1 MLRPL
6 YSQSSVIIKA
16 GCSSFALPRQRHLA
30 LHSFSTSTS
39 TASSEMPDL
48 SGAPPTLGSKGKL
61 QSQRGGAG
69 RFNPAGRG
77 GNNNGRGR
85 GGGGGYGRG
94 GGRGGYQGGGDG
106 GSGNRNGR
114 GPTATNPQHPGH
126 IPGSLA
132 SRPLNGVFAI
142 DKPSGKTCMD
152 LLDSLKNLLAYSPLF
167 RNPDGTLPE
176 GNGGNAWRPAGGKK
190 NLKGKAA
197 PPKIG
202 QGGTLDPLASGVLV
216 IGLGS
221 GTKQLQKYLDCAKT
235 YETTGLLGTATTSYD
250 SQDPV
255 MTRAPHSHVTEEM
268 VHSLVP
274 YFTGP
279 LLQYPPIYSAVKMD
293 GKRLFDYA
301 RQGLELPRPI
311 EAREIEIVH
320 MECYDWLKGGEHPFV
335 APQKEVTA
343 EEKALLGRVKEIVD
357 KSTGGSS
364 TTATGPRPGAVGAP
378 SASATAAP
386 QEASVEASTST
397 SAAAPAPHA
406 TSEVSSSTSAPADP
420 ESNLPAA
427 AFKLRMTVSSG
438 TYVRTIVH
446 DVGQAC
452 NSAAHVVELRR
463 VRQGEWGLPHAPNP
477 VRAHEEVEEGMQQV
491 EEEGKPPLLAET
503 DVSTSAAPADTLDQP
518 ASSSS
523 ALVLEDMLG
532 EAEGSTAPAPT
543 PATEQPMDSEAAPTE
558 SMPVAEAEPEAEPLP
573 CLPWSL
579 FLSALEEQSKE
590 SDPNARN
597 FRRKATAAAGGP
609 RVEVAE
615 QGKQEDEVMS
625 GGVEMGAPQAQ
636 EEGPELRE
644 WEKELLRVLQPC

>member
-1 MLRPL
+1 
-6 YSQSSVIIKA
+6 
-16 GCSSFALPRQRHLA
+16 
-30 LHSFSTSTS
+30 
-39 TASSEMPDL
+39 MPDL
-48 SGAPPTLGSKGKL
+48 SGAPPTLGSKAKL

-69 RFNPAGRG
+69 RFNPSERG
-77 GNNNGRGR
+77 GNGNGRGR
-85 GGGGGYGRG
+85 GGGHSRG
-94 GGRGGYQGGGDG
+94 GGRGGYQGSSEG

-142 DKPSGKTCMD
+142 DKPSGKTCME
-152 LLDSLKNLLAYSPLF
+152 LLDSLKDLLAYSPLF

-364 TTATGPRPGAVGAP
+364 TTATGPRPGGGSAP
-378 SASATAAP
+378 ATSSSSTVAP
-386 QEASVEASTST
+386 AEAEAEAST
-397 SAAAPAPHA
+397 APPA
-406 TSEVSSSTSAPADP
+406 TLGEVSSSTPPDP
-420 ESNLPAA
+420 ESHLPAA

-463 VRQGEWGLPHAPNP
+463 VRQGEWGVPLAPNP
-477 VRAHEEVEEGMQQV
+477 VRSTEEAVKAEQVGQEGSLEEG
-491 EEEGKPPLLAET
+491 A
-503 DVSTSAAPADTLDQP
+503 SAATSAAPASKTTTTEEP
-518 ASSSS
+518 PSS

-532 EAEGSTAPAPT
+532 EAEGSSSAD
-543 PATEQPMDSEAAPTE
+543 QPMEAP
-558 SMPVAEAEPEAEPLP
+558 PAEAEAAAELAAAAADPEPLP

-597 FRRKATAAAGGP
+597 FRRKVAGGGK
-609 RVEVAE
+609 VEGVE
-615 QGKQEDEVMS
+615 GKQDQDIEEKTEGEVEPV
-625 GGVEMGAPQAQ
+625 GGVQ
-636 EEGPELRE
+636 EEGPELRQ

>member
-1 MLRPL
+1 M
-6 YSQSSVIIKA
+6 
-16 GCSSFALPRQRHLA
+16 
-30 LHSFSTSTS
+30 
-39 TASSEMPDL
+39 E
-48 SGAPPTLGSKGKL
+48 
-61 QSQRGGAG
+61 
-69 RFNPAGRG
+69 
-77 GNNNGRGR
+77 
-85 GGGGGYGRG
+85 
-94 GGRGGYQGGGDG
+94 
-106 GSGNRNGR
+106 
-114 GPTATNPQHPGH
+114 
-126 IPGSLA
+126 
-132 SRPLNGVFAI
+132 
-142 DKPSGKTCMD
+142 
-152 LLDSLKNLLAYSPLF
+152 LLDSLKDLLAYSPLF

-364 TTATGPRPGAVGAP
+364 TTATGPRPGAASAP
-378 SASATAAP
+378 SSSASTVAP
-386 QEASVEASTST
+386 QEASTEASTST
-397 SAAAPAPHA
+397 AATPPPLPPTAP
-406 TSEVSSSTSAPADP
+406 SELSSSAPLDP
-420 ESNLPAA
+420 ESHLPAA

-463 VRQGEWGLPHAPNP
+463 VRQGEWGVPCAPDP
-477 VRAHEEVEEGMQQV
+477 VRQNKEEGEAVVGQGEGEAPV
-491 EEEGKPPLLAET
+491 EAGTEA
-503 DVSTSAAPADTLDQP
+503 STSAALAPAPADTATDP
-518 ASSSS
+518 ADKPASS

-532 EAEGSTAPAPT
+532 EAEGSTSTAPAPAT
-543 PATEQPMDSEAAPTE
+543 SNDPPASTSTSTDQPMETE
-558 SMPVAEAEPEAEPLP
+558 TAVDPAPEADPLP

-597 FRRKATAAAGGP
+597 FRRKTAGDGGG
-609 RVEVAE
+609 VAE
-615 QGKQEDEVMS
+615 
-625 GGVEMGAPQAQ
+625 GVEGDGNKGAKAGDVQ
-636 EEGPELRE
+636 EEGPELKE